1 MISDTDYYMDAAAR
15 CGETLDDPQFADD
28 LLLGLLKF
36 CTPPDDKSMYHTITQ
51 EQYQEFEEYLI
62 FDLLAGKRFGQ
73 AFCERFGI
81 ANSSPL
87 YHFHG
92 REVSE
97 RWIRDNY
104 LVKNE
109 TEVR

>member
-1 MISDTDYYMDAAAR
+1 MIYDINYNDELAYIEA
-15 CGETLDDPQFADD
+15 LDMPEFADQ
-28 LLLGLLKF
+28 LLTGLLKF
-36 CTPPDDKSMYHTITQ
+36 CTPIDDQSMYHTITP
-51 EQYQEFEEYLI
+51 EQYQEFEQYLI
-62 FDLLAGKRFGQ
+62 LDLLAGKRFGQ

-81 ANSSPL
+81 SNASPL

-92 REVSE
+92 REISE

-109 TEVR
+109 TEIR

>member
-1 MISDTDYYMDAAAR
+1 MIYDIDCKNELAYIEALDMPEFSD
-15 CGETLDDPQFADD
+15 Q
-28 LLLGLLKF
+28 LLTGLLKF
-36 CTPPDDKSMYHTITQ
+36 CTPIDDKSMYHTITQ
-51 EQYQEFEEYLI
+51 EQYEEFEQYLTW
-62 FDLLAGKRFGQ
+62 DLLSGMRFGQ

-81 ANSSPL
+81 SNASPL

-104 LVKNE
+104 LVKK
-109 TEVR
+109 